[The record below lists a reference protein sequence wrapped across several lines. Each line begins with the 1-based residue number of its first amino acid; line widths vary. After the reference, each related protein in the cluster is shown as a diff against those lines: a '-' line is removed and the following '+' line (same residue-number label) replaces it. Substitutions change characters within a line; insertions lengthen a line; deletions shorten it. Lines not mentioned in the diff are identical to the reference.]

1 MSDERDAT
9 SSQRT
14 DEALLAAVRSG
25 DEQAVAELVERHAP
39 SVLRFGVQLC
49 GDEQQARDVMQE
61 TLLAA
66 ARGLRA
72 YRGES
77 RLTTWLY
84 TIARTFCTK
93 LRTRGDAGKHLQ
105 SLEELG
111 EDGFEAALAVEQQRP
126 DAQAAQLELQRAV
139 TRAIREL
146 EPAQRE
152 VLVLR
157 DVEGLSAAEVA
168 TVLDVSV
175 QAVKSRL
182 HRARAALRERLLPM
196 LAEPG

>member
-1 MSDERDAT
+1 VRD
-9 SSQRT
+9 
-14 DEALLAAVRSG
+14 G
-25 DEQAVAELVERHAP
+25 DEQAVAALVERHAP

-93 LRTRGDAGKHLQ
+93 LRTRGDAGKDLQ

-111 EDGFEAALAVEQQRP
+111 EEGFEAALAATQRGP
-126 DAQAAQLELQRAV
+126 EAQTAQLELQRV
-139 TRAIREL
+139 LTSAIREL
-146 EPAQRE
+146 EPGQRE

-168 TVLDVSV
+168 EVLELSV
-175 QAVKSRL
+175 EAVKSRL
-182 HRARAALRERLLPM
+182 HRARSALRERLLPM
-196 LAEPG
+196 LAELG

>member
-1 MSDERDAT
+1 MSRNDHDTA
-9 SSQRT
+9 SSPRT
-14 DEALLAAVRSG
+14 DEALLAAVRAG
-25 DEQAVAELVERHAP
+25 DEQALAALVERHAP

-66 ARGLRA
+66 ARGLHA

-84 TIARTFCTK
+84 TIARSFCTK
-93 LRTRGDAGKHLQ
+93 LRTRGDAGKPLQ

-111 EDGFEAALAVEQQRP
+111 EEGFEAALAAAQQVP
-126 DAQAAQLELQRAV
+126 DAQATQLELQRV
-139 TRAIREL
+139 LTRAIREL
-146 EPAQRE
+146 PPAQRE

-157 DVEGLSAAEVA
+157 DIEGLSAAEVA
-168 TVLDVSV
+168 EVLGVNV
-175 QAVKSRL
+175 EAVKSRL
-182 HRARAALRERLLPM
+182 HRARSSLRERLLPM
-196 LAEPG
+196 LAGG